1 LITSIFKEKIYI
13 EKHRDRSQQEF
24 ADCWHNRGNLFVN
37 KRKPDLDVVL
47 SISFYT
53 HTISYMCYKSNKE
66 KAKQSIPQHEMNHMA
81 KLAIDKKNSRFI
93 DSIEISICDEFN
105 RNKIAY
111 NYRISDYKYK

>member
-1 LITSIFKEKIYI
+1 
-13 EKHRDRSQQEF
+13 
-24 ADCWHNRGNLFVN
+24 
-37 KRKPDLDVVL
+37 
-47 SISFYT
+47 
-53 HTISYMCYKSNKE
+53 MCYKSNKE

-111 NYRISDYKYK
+111 NYRISDYKYKWLVNFPNLICQPIIKQLIIPSALIKHC